1 VSPITQVLMMES
13 EADAM
18 GVLTAPNDME
28 AKFKV
33 RRCSLIPVSPSTEY
47 LVVSVYA
54 VLHLYHA
61 L

>member
-1 VSPITQVLMMES
+1 MMES